1 MSESGVQGQPAHSAP
16 THHHPTPHQ
25 FTDAG
30 FNVKIESGAGTAS
43 TFSDD
48 MYKQA
53 GAEITDTAGAWSA
66 DLVLHLRP
74 PTSKEAELV
83 GDRMLCRCDPPAVR
97 PRSSFWLGGW
107 GCCTRAAPRGGTLD
121 RGSATSGHSSLHA
134 LDP

>member
-1 MSESGVQGQPAHSAP
+1 
-16 THHHPTPHQ
+16 
-25 FTDAG
+25 
-30 FNVKIESGAGTAS
+30 
-43 TFSDD
+43 

-97 PRSSFWLGGW
+97 PQSSFWLGGW
-107 GCCTRAAPRGGTLD
+107 GCCTRAAPRGGTFGPRLGYV
-121 RGSATSGHSSLHA
+121 GSLESPCIGPMTTTITAADADAAPVPSDSFLCPPT
-134 LDP
+134 